1 MNSASKAARLRLRM
15 STRAEFERLI
25 FEAMLTPMDE
35 HIIRLYI
42 VNDLSVPIIAMR
54 MAVSEACVRK
64 HLTEIYEKVAKV

>member
-1 MNSASKAARLRLRM
+1 
-15 STRAEFERLI
+15 
-25 FEAMLTPMDE
+25 MLTPMDE